1 MRQKPA
7 HRMGNTSSQAT
18 GPGIEEH
25 QETALQGV
33 ADEVGGE
40 VLKKRKKRRSIES
53 IENGEGSHAAGGK
66 VGEGGRKKRRRK
78 AKRNSVDV
86 EEEHERV
93 DESGLTPHMEDSAGP
108 DKQASVDL
116 GEEPI
121 NHEAESALVLLSLR
135 NGVAASTRDDDLAAS
150 QQLLAE
156 SSPVK
161 VSKKR
166 KKPAKGSQD
175 LQASQL
181 GGQKRKS
188 KSTAVEPTAGEPSQL
203 DDTFAMPLPP
213 LATKVTTNGQSRYM
227 TPPTVESQNLPQS
240 MQSLDDI
247 PSDDENI
254 APLLNSYDN
263 GELGL
268 NFGFSELEDNPEI
281 ESPYKKLATDGWE
294 QATAAAALRVDD
306 DLTRRLRAADRTTK
320 KGRKRNKKL
329 PDHLF
334 GSDDDETNN
343 VGAAARPVE
352 PMPIS
357 GIDGQC
363 PVALR
368 NENHVVMLN
377 CAIDEQIPIDPKLS
391 AQGFSVLQ
399 VENYQH
405 SENEATAITQQV
417 RPGKLKRVSNMRNRA
432 GEINPTLDNFVIRDH
447 EISQGF
453 SAPDHF
459 DESMQAPNGSDI
471 DGISAPATKR
481 KKRRMPE
488 SQPDP
493 SQPLFSTRAPR
504 SSQISAT
511 YNPSLSEL
519 ADNGGQFTDEEY
531 GKMLAFR
538 DSYCAQHGWSHR
550 KFADQIHANARNNP
564 GLSAFWTEIQDLL
577 PYRKRQPLQKFC
589 RRKFHNFE
597 KRGAWTAEDDEM
609 LKQAVA
615 EKGKSWKAVGEFCDR
630 MAEDVRDRW
639 RNYHHNAENRN
650 TEAWTDEEV
659 KSLVRAVGECIW
671 RMQEDQRQRFWLE
684 HGFPMNTQEPSEDE
698 LEKMIVW
705 QVVSDRM
712 GGQRSRLQCSYKW
725 KALKNIGRT
734 DFARALRR
742 AQKAMAKLQEGVIDV
757 PVGPRKDWRVERARK
772 KVQQNMLPGDRYDL
786 LEALLNCGAS
796 EEAGI
801 PWLTLGK
808 GEEWRQKWKLV
819 DVRAA
824 WDVIKEEAGEDG
836 DLGERFMDVVNSLL
850 TDLMRDHGERLDER
864 WEPLSEDAE
873 AEDENERGEM
883 GEATQRKVKTKRK
896 PKGKGKRGKA
906 VLSNDRIGPL
916 DETDPELAAPVA
928 QMQGTETEDNIFDV
942 NAQEEPISED
952 EDTRL
957 ARLLQN
963 ENAGIA

>member
-1 MRQKPA
+1 
-7 HRMGNTSSQAT
+7 MGNTSSQAT
-18 GPGIEEH
+18 GPGVEEQ
-25 QETALQGV
+25 QEATLEGV
-33 ADEVGGE
+33 AEEVGGE
-40 VLKKRKKRRSIES
+40 VPKNSKKRRSIES
-53 IENGEGSHAAGGK
+53 IENGEGSHAA
-66 VGEGGRKKRRRK
+66 EGQMSGAGRKKRRKK
-78 AKRNSVDV
+78 AKRKSVDV
-86 EEEHERV
+86 EEEHERA
-93 DESGLTPHMEDSAGP
+93 DESGLTHTEDSAGL

-135 NGVAASTRDDDLAAS
+135 NGDAATARDDDLAAS
-150 QQLLAE
+150 QQLLME
-156 SSPVK
+156 SSPAK

-166 KKPAKGSQD
+166 KKSIKGGQVPQGSQVE
-175 LQASQL
+175 
-181 GGQKRKS
+181 GKRRKRKA
-188 KSTAVEPTAGEPSQL
+188 TTVEPTADEPSQL
-203 DDTFAMPLPP
+203 DDTFAIPLPP
-213 LATKVTTNGQSRYM
+213 LPTIATTNGHSRYM
-227 TPPTVESQNLPQS
+227 TPPTVESQTLPKS

-254 APLLNSYDN
+254 APLLDSYEN
-263 GELGL
+263 GELAL
-268 NFGFSELEDNPEI
+268 NFGFGVLEDNPEV

-306 DLTRRLRAADRTTK
+306 DLTRRLRAVDRTTK

-329 PDHLF
+329 PNHLF

-343 VGAAARPVE
+343 DGVTAHQAE
-352 PMPIS
+352 PMLVS
-357 GIDGQC
+357 T
-363 PVALR
+363 V
-368 NENHVVMLN
+368 E
-377 CAIDEQIPIDPKLS
+377 DEQIPIDPKLS

-405 SENEATAITQQV
+405 PETEAAETTQQV
-417 RPGKLKRVSNMRNRA
+417 RPGKLKRVSNMRNRN

-447 EISQGF
+447 DSPQDFAAPDDFEESIQVPNESDLDGT
-453 SAPDHF
+453 SAP
-459 DESMQAPNGSDI
+459 N
-471 DGISAPATKR
+471 TKR
-481 KKRRMPE
+481 KKRRMPDHH
-488 SQPDP
+488 QDP
-493 SQPLFSTRAPR
+493 RRPLFSTKEPR

-511 YNPSLSEL
+511 YNPSLAEL

-531 GKMLAFR
+531 GKMLEFR
-538 DSYCAQHGWSHR
+538 DNYCAQHEWSHR
-550 KFADQIHANARNNP
+550 RFADQVHANARNNP

-615 EKGKSWKAVGEFCDR
+615 EKGKSWKAVGEMCDR

-650 TEAWTDEEV
+650 TEAWTDDEV

-671 RMQEDQRQRFWLE
+671 RMQEDQRHRFWLE
-684 HGFPMNTQEPSEDE
+684 HGYPMNTQEEPSEDE
-698 LEKMIVW
+698 LEKMIIW

-712 GGQRSRLQCSYKW
+712 GGLRSRLQCSYKW
-725 KALKNIGRT
+725 KALKNVGRT

-742 AQKAMAKLQEGVIDV
+742 AQKAMAKLQEGVVDV
-757 PVGPRKDWRVERARK
+757 PVGPRKDWRVEQARK
-772 KVQQNMLPGDRYDL
+772 KVRQNMLPGDRYDF

-796 EEAGI
+796 DEASI

-819 DVRAA
+819 DVRAT
-824 WDVIKEEAGEDG
+824 WDVIKEGAGEEG
-836 DLGERFMDVVNSLL
+836 DLGGRFVDVVNNLL
-850 TDLMRDHGERLDER
+850 TDLMRDYGERLDER
-864 WEPLSEDAE
+864 WEPLPEDADVDD
-873 AEDENERGEM
+873 AIERGPLSAANQS
-883 GEATQRKVKTKRK
+883 GTKAKRK
-896 PKGKGKRGKA
+896 SKAKGRRGKA
-906 VLSNDRIGPL
+906 VLNNDRVGPL
-916 DETDPELAAPVA
+916 DEAGQELAAPVA
-928 QMQGTETEDNIFDV
+928 QMQGTVSDDNIFDV
-942 NAQEEPISED
+942 DAQEEPLLED
-952 EDTRL
+952 EDARL

>member
-1 MRQKPA
+1 MSKPGNMRQKPA
-7 HRMGNTSSQAT
+7 RRMGNTSSQIT
-18 GPGIEEH
+18 GPGVEES
-25 QETALQGV
+25 QEIRSEGV
-33 ADEVGGE
+33 AEDAGGE
-40 VLKKRKKRRSIES
+40 SPKKSRKRRSIES
-53 IENGEGSHAAGGK
+53 VENGEGSIGDGDK
-66 VGEGGRKKRRRK
+66 VGGGGQKKKRKR
-78 AKRNSVDV
+78 AKRKSADGKD
-86 EEEHERV
+86 EHERN
-93 DESGLTPHMEDSAGP
+93 DESSLTPNMEGSAGLE
-108 DKQASVDL
+108 KQPSVDL
-116 GEEPI
+116 GEETI

-135 NGVAASTRDDDLAAS
+135 NGDAPSTRDDDVAAS
-150 QQLLAE
+150 QQLIAE
-156 SSPVK
+156 SSQAE

-166 KKPAKGSQD
+166 KKPAKGRQMPQESQV
-175 LQASQL
+175 
-181 GGQKRKS
+181 GGKKRKNKATS
-188 KSTAVEPTAGEPSQL
+188 IEPTADELPQM

-213 LATKVTTNGQSRYM
+213 LPAKVTTNGQPRYM

-240 MQSLDDI
+240 TQSLDDI

-268 NFGFSELEDNPEI
+268 NFGFGELEDNPEI

-329 PDHLF
+329 PNHLF
-334 GSDDDETNN
+334 GSDDDEINENGVVAHPT
-343 VGAAARPVE
+343 E
-352 PMPIS
+352 PMLVS
-357 GIDGQC
+357 G
-363 PVALR
+363 V
-368 NENHVVMLN
+368 E
-377 CAIDEQIPIDPKLS
+377 DEQIPIDPKLS

-405 SENEATAITQQV
+405 PETEAAEITQKV
-417 RPGKLKRVSNMRNRA
+417 KPGKLKRVSNMRNRA
-432 GEINPTLDNFVIRDH
+432 GELNPTLDNFVIRDH
-447 EISQGF
+447 DGLQDLSV
-453 SAPDHF
+453 PDDL
-459 DESMQAPNGSDI
+459 DESMQGPNGSDL
-471 DGISAPATKR
+471 DGTSAPPTKR
-481 KKRRMPE
+481 KKRRMPVE
-488 SQPDP
+488 QQDP
-493 SQPLFSTRAPR
+493 RRPLFSTKEPR

-511 YNPSLSEL
+511 YNPSLTEL
-519 ADNGGQFTDEEY
+519 ADNGGQFTDAEY
-531 GKMLAFR
+531 GKMLEFR
-538 DSYCAQHGWSHR
+538 DNYCAQHGWSHR

-615 EKGKSWKAVGEFCDR
+615 EKGKSWKAVGELCDR

-639 RNYHHNAENRN
+639 RNYHHNSENRN

-671 RMQEDQRQRFWLE
+671 YMQEDQRERYWLE
-684 HGFPMNTQEPSEDE
+684 NGYPMSTQEEPSEDE

-742 AQKAMAKLQEGVIDV
+742 AQKTMAKLQEGVVDV
-757 PVGPRKDWRVERARK
+757 PVGPRRDWRVEKARK
-772 KVQQNMLPGDRYDL
+772 KVRQNMLPGDRYDL
-786 LEALLNCGAS
+786 LEALLKCGAS

-808 GEEWRQKWKLV
+808 GEAWRQKWRLV

-824 WDVIKEEAGEDG
+824 WDVIKEEAGEEG
-836 DLGERFMDVVNSLL
+836 DLEGRFVDVVNTLL
-850 TDLMRDHGERLDER
+850 ADLMREYAERLDER
-864 WEPLSEDAE
+864 WEPQPEDAE
-873 AEDENERGEM
+873 AGDGTERGGM
-883 GEATQRKVKTKRK
+883 AGATPRKPKAKRK
-896 PKGKGKRGKA
+896 PRGKGRRGKA
-906 VLSNDRIGPL
+906 VLSSARVGPL
-916 DETDPELAAPVA
+916 DEADAELAAPVA
-928 QMQGTETEDNIFDV
+928 RMQGTVTEDNIFDV
-942 NAQEEPISED
+942 NAQGEPISED
-952 EDTRL
+952 EDARL